1 MSATSFAFS
10 LHKPAPRGWVAM
22 LSDGDQEAI
31 VTASDIPSEP
41 LLPLLWAVRLLLL
54 GTSDTRCSWWEEPGE
69 YRWLFS
75 RQDDKLSIHILWFKD
90 TATNQSDEQGKTVLR
105 MECDLLAFAK
115 RLLQQLNQLSYHEK
129 RPAVPPQ
136 DCQLFQETL
145 SAYEQGK
152 RRKERTETPKA

>member
-1 MSATSFAFS
+1 MSAMKFDFS
-10 LHKPAPRGWVAM
+10 LHKPDPRGWVAT
-22 LSDGDQEAI
+22 LSDGVQEAI
-31 VTASDIPSEP
+31 ITASDIPSEP

-75 RQDDKLSIHILWFKD
+75 RQDEKVRIHILWFKD
-90 TATNQSDEQGKTVLR
+90 IAGWSDEKGKTVLR

-115 RLLQQLNQLSYHEK
+115 RLLQQLNQLSYQEK

-136 DCQLFQETL
+136 DSQRFQEAIT
-145 SAYEQGK
+145 AFEQAK
-152 RRKERTETPKA
+152 PEKPT